1 MIDGKAAGGVE
12 ASWTE
17 GVVPVWYKLE
27 IFLKIKKWRKQ
38 GEEISDQDDKI
49 RKVYLQ

>member
-27 IFLKIKKWRKQ
+27 QKIKKWRKQ